1 MNNPGPRIVILK
13 NKSMKNCLKKL
24 NLSGLLLLSIVL
36 NFSCDKEETSGIS
49 ESGETENFEI
59 TQLQASDESE
69 LISEEII
76 HIGEDVYSTDEIQ
89 ATSRGSYISDYLPDC
104 VTITT
109 VVTSTSKEK
118 TIDFGEGCELPNGNL
133 LSGKIILNYLKDMEV
148 AMKTLSFSLEDFTF
162 NGVSVEGSA
171 TVQRMRY
178 NDNGNPQSEAVAD
191 FSGQWPDG
199 SAASFTGNR
208 TREWIEGFGSGFWGD
223 NVFLISGNGTY
234 NGKSGNVLVKE
245 TISPLRRELSCR
257 FIVSGLLEISK
268 NDTTMSLD
276 FGDGSCDS
284 KGILTYPDGESKEI
298 FLRRFKN

>member
-1 MNNPGPRIVILK
+1 
-13 NKSMKNCLKKL
+13 MKNCFK
-24 NLSGLLLLSIVL
+24 NLSFTGLLLLAIVF
-36 NFSCDKEETSGIS
+36 NFSCNKEESPEIIET
-49 ESGETENFEI
+49 GETETFEVA
-59 TQLQASDESE
+59 QLQASDESE

-76 HIGEDVYSTDEIQ
+76 NIGEDVYATDEIQ

-133 LSGKIILNYLKDMEV
+133 LSGKIILSYLKDMEV
-148 AMKTLSFSLEDFTF
+148 ATNTLSLSLENFTF

-171 TVQRMRY
+171 TVQRMRS
-178 NDNGNPQSEAVAD
+178 NDNGNPQSDAVAS
-191 FSGQWPDG
+191 FMGEWPDG
-199 SAASFTGNR
+199 SSASFTGNR

-223 NVFLISGNGTY
+223 NVFLISGKGTY
-234 NGKSGNVLVKE
+234 TGKLDNVFVKE

-257 FIVSGLLEISK
+257 FIVSGILEISK
-268 NDTTMSLD
+268 NDTTVSLD

-284 KGILTYPDGESKEI
+284 KGILTYPNGESEEI